1 MDRTTYLSIT
11 MFAKIK
17 LTQTPKIIYNTFF
30 IDLPA
35 NVGRN
40 VGKLK
45 IIFSKKNKFFNS
57 FYLKMIR
64 LWNTLPND
72 IRIINNY
79 ADFLDYMHK
88 KYSVHQY
95 KKNQSFSL

>member
-1 MDRTTYLSIT
+1 M
-11 MFAKIK
+11 
-17 LTQTPKIIYNTFF
+17 
-30 IDLPA
+30 
-35 NVGRN
+35 GRN

-72 IRIINNY
+72 IRTKNNY

-95 KKNQSFSL
+95 KKINLFHYDTEIDNIYMKLRFQCSLLNADQFKINFHNTS